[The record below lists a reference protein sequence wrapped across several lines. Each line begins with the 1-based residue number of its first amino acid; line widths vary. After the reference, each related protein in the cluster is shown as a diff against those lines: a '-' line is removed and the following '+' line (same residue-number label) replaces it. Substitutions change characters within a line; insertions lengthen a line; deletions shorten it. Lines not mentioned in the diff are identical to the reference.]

1 MWTVASLC
9 TFIVAQTCWVEPKIA
24 DIGINDSPRVF
35 LYCSPQRISIRR
47 RCQLQWCFWD
57 YRSFPYI
64 VLISLRKRTIFTC
77 TANHLREKEWVV
89 TSNWTVE
96 MEQELDALSHH
107 MLMAAI
113 NSQLPSVLE
122 YLDKCRCTL
131 QLTQASFMHFHKFDS
146 KLALWLSMHVSLR
159 LQLSSI
165 VREVSSVDRKGEK
178 NPLRATITC
187 ILPGCM

>member
-1 MWTVASLC
+1 MTPPHA
-9 TFIVAQTCWVEPKIA
+9 
-24 DIGINDSPRVF
+24 F
-35 LYCSPQRISIRR
+35 LYYPRQRIIQAKVSITTV
-47 RCQLQWCFWD
+47 LVMLLLLL
-57 YRSFPYI
+57 YI
-64 VLISLRKRTIFTC
+64 VLISLKKRTIFKGS
-77 TANHLREKEWVV
+77 ANHLWEKEWVV

-131 QLTQASFMHFHKFDS
+131 QLTQASLVHFHKFDS
-146 KLALWLSMHVSLR
+146 KLPLWLSMHVSAR

-165 VREVSSVDRKGEK
+165 VRKVSSVDGEGK
-178 NPLRATITC
+178 KIP
-187 ILPGCM
+187 